1 MPGFDGTGPAG
12 RGPGTGGGFGTCG
25 AGRLGL
31 RNVRGSR
38 WFGYGRGA
46 NQNYSG
52 NMARRSYGMPGPE
65 DEKAQLK
72 MQVEHLKAE
81 LAETERRMAEL
92 E

>member
-25 AGRLGL
+25 AGRVGL
-31 RNVRGSR
+31 RKLRGSR
-38 WFGYGRGA
+38 WYGG
-46 NQNYSG
+46 S
-52 NMARRSYGMPGPE
+52 MARRAYGMPGPE
-65 DEKAQLK
+65 DEMAQLK
-72 MQVEHLKAE
+72 TQKEQLKAE